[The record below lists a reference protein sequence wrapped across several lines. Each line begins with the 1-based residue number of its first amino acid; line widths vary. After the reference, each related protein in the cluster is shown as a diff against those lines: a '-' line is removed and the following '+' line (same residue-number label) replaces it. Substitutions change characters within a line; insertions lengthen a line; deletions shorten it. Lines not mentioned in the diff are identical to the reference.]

1 MTRFGVFIFAGILL
15 GAGCGQNDTKSPLEV
30 TYIAN
35 EGFMV
40 STGSTTILIDALP
53 RSKYYAN
60 TSDTLTARI
69 IDGLAPFERVDYFLV
84 THDHPD
90 HFNAE
95 LMSRFLLNHPAA
107 QFMASPGT
115 CSRLNGESMAGR
127 GLSGIDLEP
136 GEHRTIRG
144 RGADI
149 VALRLSH
156 GADAGIGNLAY
167 VVRSNG
173 YTIVHV
179 GDARLSDNKEF
190 LRTLDWESYDVDLL
204 FIEFFDHS
212 DETREIIE
220 TMIKPDHVVLMH
232 IPPGEEDAVRNADE
246 KVHPRTV
253 VFGAEGETR
262 RFDKIPEGGAS
273 HS

>member
-1 MTRFGVFIFAGILL
+1 MTRFSVIILLGILL
-15 GAGCGQNDTKSPLEV
+15 IEGCGQNDTKAPLEV

-107 QFMASPGT
+107 QLMASPAT
-115 CSRLNGESMAGR
+115 CSRLNGDSIGGR

-156 GADAGIGNLAY
+156 GADAGISNLAY

-173 YTIVHV
+173 YTFVHV
-179 GDARLSDNKEF
+179 GDARLSDNREF

-212 DETREIIE
+212 DETRDIIE

-232 IPPGEEDAVRNADE
+232 IPPGEEDGVRNADE

-253 VFGAEGETR
+253 VFGTEGETR

>member
-1 MTRFGVFIFAGILL
+1 MLRIGAIVIVGICLL
-15 GAGCGQNDTKSPLEV
+15 MGCGQTDKIAALEV

-40 STGSTTILIDALP
+40 SMGSTTILIDALP

-60 TSDTLTARI
+60 PSDA
-69 IDGLAPFERVDYFLV
+69 LAAKIMNVIPPFERVDYFLV

-95 LMSRFLLNHPAA
+95 LMSRFLLNHPAT
-107 QFMASPGT
+107 QLIASSGT
-115 CSRLNGESMAGR
+115 CAKLDGGSIAGSRLS
-127 GLSGIDLEP
+127 GLDLKL
-136 GEHRTIRG
+136 GEHQTIRG
-144 RGADI
+144 GGADI
-149 VALRLSH
+149 TALRLSH
-156 GADAGIGNLAY
+156 GADAGISNLAY

-179 GDARLSDNKEF
+179 GDARLSDNEEV
-190 LRTLDWESYDVDLL
+190 LRAFDWKSYDVDLL

-212 DETREIIE
+212 DETREIIKNV
-220 TMIKPDHVVLMH
+220 IKPNHVVLMH

-253 VFGAEGETR
+253 VFGAEGETK
-262 RFDKIPEGGAS
+262 RFDKAADE
-273 HS
+273 

>member
-1 MTRFGVFIFAGILL
+1 MTRFSVIIVAGILL
-15 GAGCGQNDTKSPLEV
+15 GAGCGQNDRKTPLEV

-40 STGSTTILIDALP
+40 STGGTTILIDALP
-53 RSKYYAN
+53 GSKYYAN
-60 TSDTLTARI
+60 PSDTLTARI
-69 IDGLAPFERVDYFLV
+69 INGIPPFDRVDYFLV

-90 HFNAE
+90 HFNAG
-95 LMSRFLLNHPAA
+95 LISRFLLNHPAA
-107 QFMASPGT
+107 QFMASPAT
-115 CSRLNGESMAGR
+115 CSRLNGDSIGGR
-127 GLSGIDLEP
+127 GLSGIDLEL

-144 RGADI
+144 GGADI

-156 GADAGIGNLAY
+156 GADAGISNLAY

-173 YTIVHV
+173 YTFVHV
-179 GDARLSDNKEF
+179 GDARLSDNKEY

-212 DETREIIE
+212 DETRDIIE

-232 IPPGEEDAVRNADE
+232 IPPGEEDAVRSADE

-262 RFDKIPEGGAS
+262 RFDKIPDGGAS
-273 HS
+273 RP